1 MRFRSAVAVLSLTLV
16 AAACSKE
23 KPANNP
29 ATRTDSTTAE
39 PGEPRWAGYV
49 NRSLAAAVGDSLS
62 TIEGLAEYDGKLYV
76 IDWKDGAIYRLTPD
90 ESSPSPLLTV
100 ERVGELG
107 IKPGTVILGVTAG
120 PNGDLYATDPA
131 GGNIYQVK
139 GSTLGTPSFNT
150 KSDVR
155 VFATGAAGANGIGF
169 DGKGNL
175 WISGGDQN
183 ALYVVGPRGGK
194 VKTFAKGFATI
205 NPDTTMPVRVY
216 VTNGVAF
223 DSKGN
228 VYTANTG
235 TGEIQRIEVKSDLTP
250 GAISTLVKDARLYG
264 ADGLLIDGDD
274 VVWVVAN
281 FRNAL
286 YRIGQDG
293 SIALVTNDRPGMPL
307 DSAGVR
313 VSPDGQRMGSTD
325 VLKFPAELR
334 RVGNTIYVSNLN
346 MKVGANQQQQF
357 KGASVAGIR
366 VQ

>member
-1 MRFRSAVAVLSLTLV
+1 MRIRHTIAALSLSFL

-23 KPANNP
+23 KAGS
-29 ATRTDSTTAE
+29 AAADSTPAAPAE
-39 PGEPRWAGYV
+39 PQWAGYV
-49 NRSLAAAVGDSLS
+49 SRSLAAAVGDSLS
-62 TIEGLAEYDGKLYV
+62 TIEGLAEHDGQLYV
-76 IDWKDGAIYRLTPD
+76 IDWKDGGIYRLTPD
-90 ESSPSPLLTV
+90 ASSPSPILTV
-100 ERVGELG
+100 KRVGELG
-107 IKPGTVILGVTAG
+107 IKRGTVILGVTAG
-120 PNGDLYATDPA
+120 RNGDLYAADPA
-131 GGNIYQVK
+131 GGNVYRVR

-150 KSDVR
+150 RRDVS

-194 VKTFAKGFATI
+194 VKTFAKDYATVSS
-205 NPDTTMPVRVY
+205 DTTMPVRVY

-235 TGEIQRIEVKSDLTP
+235 TGEIQRIEVKPDLTS
-250 GAISTLVKDARLYG
+250 GAVSTFVKDPRLVG
-264 ADGLLIDGDD
+264 ADGLLVDSDD
-274 VVWVVAN
+274 ALWVVTN

-286 YRIGQDG
+286 YRVGQDG
-293 SIALVTNDRPGMPL
+293 TIALVTDDRIDMPL

-313 VSPDGQRMGSTD
+313 VLPSGQRMGSSD

-334 RVGNTIYVSNLN
+334 RVGNTIFVTNLN
-346 MKVGANQQQQF
+346 MKIGANKDQEF

-366 VQ
+366 IQ

>member
-1 MRFRSAVAVLSLTLV
+1 MRFRSTIVVLSLSLA

-23 KPANNP
+23 KPGSA
-29 ATRTDSTTAE
+29 AARTDSTPATPAE
-39 PGEPRWAGYV
+39 SQWAGYV
-49 NRSLAAAVGDSLS
+49 SRSLAAAVGDSLS
-62 TIEGLAEYDGKLYV
+62 TIEGIAEHDGKLYV
-76 IDWKDGAIYRLTPD
+76 IDWKDGGIYRLTPD

-107 IKPGTVILGVTAG
+107 LKPGTVILGVTAA
-120 PNGDLYATDPA
+120 PNGDLFATDPA
-131 GGNIYQVK
+131 GGNIYRVR
-139 GSTLGTPSFNT
+139 GATLGTPSFNT
-150 KSDVR
+150 RRDVR
-155 VFATGAAGANGIGF
+155 VFATGASGANGIGF
-169 DGKGNL
+169 DARENL

-183 ALYVVGPRGGK
+183 ALYVVGPRGGR
-194 VKTFAKGFATI
+194 VKTFAKDYATI
-205 NPDTTMPVRVY
+205 NPDTTMPVRTY
-216 VTNGVAF
+216 VTNGIAF

-235 TGEIQRIEVKSDLTP
+235 TGEIQRIEVKSGLTP
-250 GAISTLVKDARLYG
+250 GAITTLVKDARLYG

-274 VVWVVAN
+274 AVWVVAN

-293 SIALVTNDRPGMPL
+293 TIALVTNDRPGQPL

-313 VSPDGQRMGSTD
+313 VSPGGERKGSTD

-334 RVGNTIYVSNLN
+334 RVGNTFYVTNLN
-346 MKVGANQQQQF
+346 MKVGANSEQQF